1 MSSISHKK
9 CQLVQLDYLKITFLI
24 PHQLLIIF
32 SNSETFIKKNYVAQ
46 KYVATERPNQAMLA
60 EVVQRISAEIMIC
73 QATNVLCMLTVLI
86 RFQSVSIQTLC
97 HTST

>member
-1 MSSISHKK
+1 MDESFEAIFGYRN
-9 CQLVQLDYLKITFLI
+9 LVTEIWLPKFG
-24 PHQLLIIF
+24 HQQ
-32 SNSETFIKKNYVAQ
+32 NYVAP

-60 EVVQRISAEIMIC
+60 EVVQRIYAEIMIC